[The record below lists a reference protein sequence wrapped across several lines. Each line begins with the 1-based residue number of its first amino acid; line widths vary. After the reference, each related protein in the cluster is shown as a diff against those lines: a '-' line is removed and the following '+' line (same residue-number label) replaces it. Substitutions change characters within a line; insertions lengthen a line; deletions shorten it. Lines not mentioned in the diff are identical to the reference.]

1 MCWRL
6 PGGGDGG
13 KGHLPELR
21 FPALPCFCFALH
33 FEFTSL
39 LLYLYLAF
47 NFYFF

>member
-1 MCWRL
+1 M
-6 PGGGDGG
+6 GGDGG

-39 LLYLYLAF
+39 YFTFIWPSTFTSLDFALLY
-47 NFYFF
+47 